1 MNISKQVNV
10 SLGTRCTLKCPK
22 CRRTEFKEQGIPID
36 GGDLSMED
44 FKKLAAKFDDLILCG
59 GVADPVLHPQF
70 LEILEYSYKNGNRVS
85 VSNAASHRP
94 SLWYKKAFTAN
105 PDATWIF
112 GIDGL
117 PKDSHKYRINQDG
130 EKLFQMAKM
139 AVSMGITVVWQYIIF
154 KYNEND
160 IEEARSLAEENDM
173 HFKIWKSDRWDNM
186 QDPFLHTKK
195 EFYNIGRRQ
204 RPAHFVGE
212 TEKDVLWGEV

>member
-85 VSNAASHRP
+85 VSNAA
-94 SLWYKKAFTAN
+94 
-105 PDATWIF
+105 
-112 GIDGL
+112 
-117 PKDSHKYRINQDG
+117 
-130 EKLFQMAKM
+130 
-139 AVSMGITVVWQYIIF
+139 
-154 KYNEND
+154 
-160 IEEARSLAEENDM
+160 
-173 HFKIWKSDRWDNM
+173 
-186 QDPFLHTKK
+186 
-195 EFYNIGRRQ
+195 
-204 RPAHFVGE
+204 
-212 TEKDVLWGEV
+212 